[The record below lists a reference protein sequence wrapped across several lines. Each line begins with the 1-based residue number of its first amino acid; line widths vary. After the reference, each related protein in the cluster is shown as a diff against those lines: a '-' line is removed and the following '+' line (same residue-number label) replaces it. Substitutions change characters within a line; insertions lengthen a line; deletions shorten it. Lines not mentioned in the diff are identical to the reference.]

1 MKTIK
6 PALNRPPRKRR
17 ICIVCGKASDYTI
30 CEMCS
35 ARIRLEALA
44 RKKHEEEGDSWS
56 HWEMT

>member
-1 MKTIK
+1 MNATKPAPIK
-6 PALNRPPRKRR
+6 PRHKRH
-17 ICIVCGKASDYTI
+17 ICLVCGKVSDDTI

-35 ARIRLEALA
+35 ARIRIEALA

>member
-1 MKTIK
+1 MKAAK
-6 PALNRPPRKRR
+6 PVANKPQRKGHV
-17 ICIVCGKASDYTI
+17 CLVCGKPSSYTI

-35 ARIRLEALA
+35 ARIRIEALA